1 MPTLPANP
9 NFDQLRRQAK
19 ELVGGARAGDRHA
32 LERIG
37 GGSGE
42 VTLATAQLAIAREYQ
57 FASWPALKAEVQA
70 RNRGLEDAVQ
80 MFLAASVGYRVGRAA
95 RLLAERPEIADYG
108 LQTALVLGDVERVR
122 HELAVDR
129 GLVSRRD
136 PRTGWTALHAVCASR
151 WHLDPARAE
160 GLLVAATLLLDAG
173 ADPNGRSA
181 NGRWLPLECAV
192 TSANSDR
199 RNEPIVRLLLDRGA
213 TAHDSEL
220 YAAGFAGSWCVRMLL
235 ERVPNVGALA
245 EQALGAPVSTG
256 DLETVWLLLEAGA
269 NPARYRDGD
278 GHRAAVIPEA
288 LAEGAPTELI
298 GLLLS
303 HGADPVAPGP
313 DGRSPYRLATALDRD
328 DVVELLVHHGA
339 RDDRTA
345 GDRLLGACRQA
356 DRETAL
362 RLIAEDPGLP
372 GELTAAEA
380 ATIVIAAEAGDAA
393 AVAVM
398 LDVGLPID
406 ARNDGHNATAL
417 HVAAHSGSVETVTL
431 LLARGAD
438 IDARDAVFD
447 GTALDWAVVGSG
459 EQPSSAQAPDW
470 EAVVRI
476 LLDAGSSIDRIV
488 LEPGEVS
495 QPSPEV
501 AALLRLRGVVSR

>member
-1 MPTLPANP
+1 
-9 NFDQLRRQAK
+9 
-19 ELVGGARAGDRHA
+19 
-32 LERIG
+32 
-37 GGSGE
+37 
-42 VTLATAQLAIAREYQ
+42 
-57 FASWPALKAEVQA
+57 
-70 RNRGLEDAVQ
+70 
-80 MFLAASVGYRVGRAA
+80 
-95 RLLAERPEIADYG
+95 
-108 LQTALVLGDVERVR
+108 
-122 HELAVDR
+122 
-129 GLVSRRD
+129 
-136 PRTGWTALHAVCASR
+136 
-151 WHLDPARAE
+151 
-160 GLLVAATLLLDAG
+160 
-173 ADPNGRSA
+173 
-181 NGRWLPLECAV
+181 
-192 TSANSDR
+192 
-199 RNEPIVRLLLDRGA
+199 
-213 TAHDSEL
+213 
-220 YAAGFAGSWCVRMLL
+220 MLL

-476 LLDAGSSIDRIV
+476 LLDAGSSTDRIV
-488 LEPGEVS
+488 LTPGEVS

-501 AALLRLRGVVSR
+501 AALLRARGVASS